1 MEITDSSAINSS
13 LHTTSK
19 ADNQAK
25 SVQAPQGAD
34 AIIDQRQ
41 APAETAAA
49 DPKAVQEAVEKF
61 AQFMETVSS
70 SLKISV
76 DDDLSRVVLKVIN
89 TENDE
94 TIRQI
99 PSEEVLE
106 LMKRMRDISEE
117 FFGDTK
123 GLLVESKV

>member
-13 LHTTSK
+13 LHITSK
-19 ADNQAK
+19 ADNQVK
-25 SVQAPQGAD
+25 GVQAPQGA
-34 AIIDQRQ
+34 ASSDQRGAQ
-41 APAETAAA
+41 AETAAA